1 MSIAGLAAFRIDD
14 VPRPEEVGPGWIAAV
29 VMLGLVIATLL
40 LWRNMR
46 KQLKKIDFDEADSDA
61 PPEAPP
67 EAPDQTV

>member
-1 MSIAGLAAFRIDD
+1 MSVFRIDD

-46 KQLKKIDFDEADSDA
+46 KQLKKIDFDETPDSESSPETPSPPDA
-61 PPEAPP
+61 RESGA
-67 EAPDQTV
+67 